1 MRDTT
6 GVKGLDGEGG
16 GRRDEGV
23 FKRSRSMAFR
33 CWREGA
39 ILGDE
44 NAMYALGLMFLKGCK
59 VAVND
64 RAAFVYLRR
73 AALGGHGNNSVA

>member
-1 MRDTT
+1 M
-6 GVKGLDGEGG
+6 EGG
-16 GRRDEGV
+16 RRRDEGV

-39 ILGDE
+39 LLGDE

-73 AALGGHGNNSVA
+73 AALGGHGENNVA